1 MFQLSSSANGTSSYV
16 VKTRGT
22 PNVVLPNFFDAIA
35 HPDVVLP
42 LILSHLL
49 SESLWERR
57 GKVIENM
64 PNLTVP
70 DPSIPVELFAIKR
83 FIDKNFEHLHP
94 QDVAKIYGYIDVAHE
109 KGRFGD
115 DVIDQGIAG
124 LARYVEFIQSTG
136 TDRISWMLDAL
147 ADGTFPN
154 YTYSTYDVIRAHRTY
169 SQNRKSSSN
178 GIVSCLDE
186 MSLFC
191 AAALTLPKEMLY
203 HTIMLVGPT
212 HYTVLFWDRERNGYW
227 FPAKR
232 YLFSRATWKVYVEEQ
247 HAGDI
252 QTAFDS
258 IMCETNRIISIRG
271 AFDFDTGV
279 SQIPESILRDTVD
292 DIEQLFGFV
301 PPHLSAAMER
311 PIVEIP
317 SSPYHEV
324 YLTMLGASSRDEV
337 FNAIHT
343 AATERSERWAEDVLL
358 AYRSVHVPNPE
369 RYFEAALE
377 SPLARAAAAT
387 MRTVDDAVAYVDA
400 IPGRTSIFEE
410 PDRIARPDEVRRRQ
424 TGPGRDRELLLRVRR
439 HGGGV

>member
-1 MFQLSSSANGTSSYV
+1 MTHTSS
-16 VKTRGT
+16 
-22 PNVVLPNFFDAIA
+22 PNVVLPNFFDAIV

-57 GKVIENM
+57 GKVVENM
-64 PNLTVP
+64 QSLAVP
-70 DPSIPVELFAIKR
+70 DPSIPIELFAIKR
-83 FIDKNFEHLHP
+83 FIDKNFEHPHP
-94 QDVAKIYGYIDVAHE
+94 QDVAKIYGSIDVAHE

-124 LARYVEFIQSTG
+124 LTRYIEFVQGTG
-136 TDRISWMLDAL
+136 SDRASWMLGAL
-147 ADGTFPN
+147 SEGTFPN
-154 YTYSTYDVIRAHRTY
+154 YTYSTYDVIRAHRKY
-169 SQNRKSSSN
+169 SLNRKSSSS

-191 AAALTLPKEMLY
+191 AAALTLPREMLY

-212 HYTVLFWDRERNGYW
+212 HYTVLFWDNERNGYW

-232 YLFSRATWKVYVEEQ
+232 YLFSRTTWQAFVDTGFGGDVES
-247 HAGDI
+247 
-252 QTAFDS
+252 AFNS

-271 AFDFDTGV
+271 SFDFDTGM
-279 SQIPESILRDTVD
+279 SQIPESILRETMD

-301 PPHLSAAMER
+301 PPHLKAAMER
-311 PIVEIP
+311 PIIEHP
-317 SSPYHEV
+317 SSPYHDV
-324 YLTMLGASSRDEV
+324 YLSMLGTTSREDALT
-337 FNAIHT
+337 AIRT
-343 AATERSERWAEDVLL
+343 AATERNERWAEDVLL

-387 MRTVDDAVAYVDA
+387 MRTLDDAIVYVEA
-400 IPGRTSIFEE
+400 IPGRESIFNDA
-410 PDRIARPDEVRRRQ
+410 DRIAMPDEVIRLQ
-424 TGPGRDRELLLRVRR
+424 TGTERDRELLLRVLQ
-439 HGGGV
+439 HWVGV

>member
-1 MFQLSSSANGTSSYV
+1 MHTSQ
-16 VKTRGT
+16 

-70 DPSIPVELFAIKR
+70 DPSIPIELFAIKR

-94 QDVAKIYGYIDVAHE
+94 QDVAKIYGYIDVVHE
-109 KGRFGD
+109 KGRHGND
-115 DVIDQGIAG
+115 LIDHGIAG
-124 LARYVEFIQSTG
+124 LARYVEFVQNTG
-136 TDRISWMLDAL
+136 SDRIAWMLDAL

-203 HTIMLVGPT
+203 HTIMLVGPS
-212 HYTVLFWDRERNGYW
+212 HYTVLTWDNERNGYW

-232 YLFSRATWKVYVEEQ
+232 YLFSRTTWQAFVDADF
-247 HAGDI
+247 AGDVES
-252 QTAFDS
+252 AFSS

-271 AFDFDTGV
+271 SFDFDTGA
-279 SQIPESILRDTVD
+279 SHIAESILRELVS

-301 PPHLSAAMER
+301 PPHLKAAMER
-311 PIVEIP
+311 PIVELP
-317 SSPYHEV
+317 PLPYYDV
-324 YLTMLGASSRDEV
+324 YINMRGATSRDDVLATIRE
-337 FNAIHT
+337 

-387 MRTVDDAVAYVDA
+387 MRTLDDAIAYVEA
-400 IPGRTSIFEE
+400 IPGRASIFNDV
-410 PDRIARPDEVRRRQ
+410 DRVAMPDEVIRLQ
-424 TGPGRDRELLLRVRR
+424 TGTDRDRELLLRVLQ
-439 HGGGV
+439 HWVGE

>member
-1 MFQLSSSANGTSSYV
+1 MTHTSQ
-16 VKTRGT
+16 
-22 PNVVLPNFFDAIA
+22 PNVVLPNFFDAIV

-64 PNLTVP
+64 SNLAVA
-70 DPSIPVELFAIKR
+70 DPSIPVEFFAIKR

-94 QDVAKIYGYIDVAHE
+94 QDVAKIYGYIDVVHE
-109 KGRFGD
+109 KGRHGND
-115 DVIDQGIAG
+115 LIDHGIAG
-124 LARYVEFIQSTG
+124 LARYVEFVQNTG
-136 TDRISWMLDAL
+136 SDRIAWMLDAL

-154 YTYSTYDVIRAHRTY
+154 YTYSTYDVIRAHRQF
-169 SQNRKSSSN
+169 SHNRKSSSN
-178 GIVSCLDE
+178 GVVSCLDE

-191 AAALTLPKEMLY
+191 AGALTLPKELHY
-203 HTIMLVGPT
+203 HTIMLVGPS
-212 HYTVLFWDRERNGYW
+212 HYTVLTWDNERNGYW

-232 YLFSRATWKVYVEEQ
+232 YLFSRTTWQAFVDVDF
-247 HAGDI
+247 AGDVES
-252 QTAFDS
+252 AFSS

-271 AFDFDTGV
+271 SFDFDTGA
-279 SQIPESILRDTVD
+279 SHIAESILREIVS

-301 PPHLSAAMER
+301 PPHLKAAMER
-311 PIVEIP
+311 PIVELP
-317 SSPYHEV
+317 PLPYYDV
-324 YLTMLGASSRDEV
+324 YINMRGATSRDDVLATIRE
-337 FNAIHT
+337 

-387 MRTVDDAVAYVDA
+387 MHTIDDAIAYVEA
-400 IPGRTSIFEE
+400 IPGRESIFNDA
-410 PDRIARPDEVRRRQ
+410 DRIAMPDEVIRLQ
-424 TGPGRDRELLLRVRR
+424 TGTDRDRELLLRVLQ
-439 HGGGV
+439 HWVGE